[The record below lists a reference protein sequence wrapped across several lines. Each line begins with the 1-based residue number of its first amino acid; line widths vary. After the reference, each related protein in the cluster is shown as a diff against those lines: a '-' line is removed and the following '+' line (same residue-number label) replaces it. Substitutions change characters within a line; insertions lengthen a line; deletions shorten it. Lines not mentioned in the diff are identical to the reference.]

1 MWTRL
6 TILPEVAA
14 LIYVKA
20 PWGCP
25 SMLDAEQRGDPLRMC
40 RKTGGF
46 SAVKVLRSKWALCPG
61 LLMGHRRW

>member
-1 MWTRL
+1 MMGSTRFMWTRL

-20 PWGCP
+20 PQGRR
-25 SMLDAEQRGDPLRMC
+25 SMLDAEQHGGLLRIC

-46 SAVKVLRSKWALCPG
+46 SAVSVLRSKWALC
-61 LLMGHRRW
+61 RAF